1 MVPAALAVLPGY
13 IVEGLIDD
21 EPINVVEDL
30 LRLDNAI
37 LLAPGPPPFH
47 LVRRT
52 RSFDIRMRRVSSPC
66 EVILD
71 PGDPGLV
78 VPHER
83 NTGCQFFRIL
93 HGGFPLSPAPE
104 CTPLT
109 QSGDGDVPFA
119 GDQSGG
125 HVHSESNQWCA
136 RHLSYFVARQIWR
149 SRGVFPLPGMAHCL
163 QRTS

>member
-21 EPINVVEDL
+21 EPINVVDEA

-37 LLAPGPPPFH
+37 FLAPGPPPFH
-47 LVRRT
+47 IVCRT

-78 VPHER
+78 VPQER
-83 NTGCQFFRIL
+83 KTWCQCCRIL
-93 HGGFPLSPAPE
+93 HGVFPLSPAPE
-104 CTPLT
+104 STPRK

-125 HVHSESNQWCA
+125 HVHS
-136 RHLSYFVARQIWR
+136 
-149 SRGVFPLPGMAHCL
+149 
-163 QRTS
+163 